1 MDKHPSLFSLT
12 MIDKEKGFIALTP
25 DWQMQ
30 KLAAP
35 PPGPNVLKL
44 CTTVIN
50 KYLKLANLLALAGLS
65 SIV

>member
-1 MDKHPSLFSLT
+1 MLVMDKHPSLFSL
-12 MIDKEKGFIALTP
+12 IVIGKDKVFVAMTP

-44 CTTVIN
+44 FTAVIN
-50 KYLKLANLLALAGLS
+50 KYL
-65 SIV
+65 

>member
-1 MDKHPSLFSLT
+1 MLVMDKHSSLFSLT
-12 MIDKEKGFIALTP
+12 MIDKEKGFVALTP

-44 CTTVIN
+44 FTAVIN
-50 KYLKLANLLALAGLS
+50 KYL
-65 SIV
+65 